1 MSTAL
6 RVSVLACFVALPFAG
21 AARAQTAAPPVPY
34 PEGFR
39 EWAHVKSMAIV
50 SPEHPLFGAF
60 GGIHHVYVN
69 ETGRAAAER
78 GGAYPDGS
86 VLVFDLL
93 EAKLES
99 GAYVEGPRKLTGVMR
114 KDAQAYTATGGWGF
128 EGFAGD
134 SREERLVNDPR
145 GQCFACH
152 QPQTDAD
159 YTFSRWRR

>member
-1 MSTAL
+1 MSTAI
-6 RVSVLACFVALPFAG
+6 RVSVLAFVGALAFA
-21 AARAQTAAPPVPY
+21 AASRAQPAATTVPY

-69 ETGRAAAER
+69 EAGRAAAER
-78 GGAYPDGS
+78 GGPYPDGS

-93 EAKLES
+93 EAKLEG

-114 KDAQAYTATGGWGF
+114 KDAQAHAETGGWGF

-134 SREERLVNDPR
+134 SREERLVTDAH

-152 QPQTDAD
+152 QPQKDHD